1 MKQTTWEDF
10 MTAIAM
16 ITVILIIVCSISG
29 AAMPYVK
36 GEKMFKFIRYLVEV
50 ITSAAAG
57 FIVFLLL
64 RVTDI
69 PGEWIAAFSG
79 ISAYFGTRIMN
90 VLYGLLTGRLKVM
103 FHSDNRKDDNY
114 GN

>member
-1 MKQTTWEDF
+1 
-10 MTAIAM
+10 MTATAM

-36 GEKMFKFIRYLVEV
+36 GEKVFKFIRYLVEV

-57 FIVFLLL
+57 FIMFLLL

-79 ISAYFGTRIMN
+79 IAAYFGTRIMN

-103 FHSDNRKDDNY
+103 FHSGNRKDDSY

>member
-29 AAMPYVK
+29 AAMPYER
-36 GEKMFKFIRYLVEV
+36 EKMFKFIRYLVEV

-79 ISAYFGTRIMN
+79 ISLISE
-90 VLYGLLTGRLKVM
+90 LGL
-103 FHSDNRKDDNY
+103 
-114 GN
+114 

>member
-36 GEKMFKFIRYLVEV
+36 GEKCL
-50 ITSAAAG
+50 S
-57 FIVFLLL
+57 L
-64 RVTDI
+64 
-69 PGEWIAAFSG
+69 
-79 ISAYFGTRIMN
+79 
-90 VLYGLLTGRLKVM
+90 
-103 FHSDNRKDDNY
+103 
-114 GN
+114 